1 MEVIYKKACGIDVHK
16 SFIVAVICDSTSIE
30 PKYLRKRFSTFNN
43 SLIEFR
49 NWLLDNDCQ
58 NVCMEST
65 GKYYIPVYNA
75 LEGHISN
82 VVVANPKWVKC
93 IKGEKDDNKDA
104 KWIADL
110 FKLGIVRSSF
120 IPTKDIRVLR
130 ELTRYLYKLTNMR
143 TSEKNR
149 FTNALTVGNCKLDM
163 VFSDIFG
170 KSSSAIINT
179 IISQDEFD
187 DDDILKNIDRRCKSP
202 HEDIINA
209 VTGIS
214 FVDAQKERM
223 TVIQEHIDY
232 LNKSIESIRKIIDVL
247 VKPYE
252 GYINFLCTIPGV
264 DRRSAISIISEIG
277 TDMSQFSSHYRLASW
292 AGLAPGCNESA
303 GKKKSVK
310 ISRAGV
316 YLKPALVEVAHS
328 AIKDTKCTYY
338 AEKFKL
344 ISKRRGKK
352 RATIAI
358 ARKILVAIYHML
370 STGEVFNPS
379 DLASIETSDKDRVK
393 YTKNNFLQS
402 TKQLFSLG
410 LSQEE
415 IVALV
420 SSQSSNLT
428 PIT

>member
-1 MEVIYKKACGIDVHK
+1 
-16 SFIVAVICDSTSIE
+16 
-30 PKYLRKRFSTFNN
+30 
-43 SLIEFR
+43 
-49 NWLLDNDCQ
+49 
-58 NVCMEST
+58 MEST

-75 LEGHISN
+75 LEGYISN

-179 IISQDEFD
+179 ILSQDEFED
-187 DDDILKNIDRRCKSP
+187 KEILENVDKRCKSSS
-202 HEDIINA
+202 EDIINA

-223 TVIQEHIDY
+223 TVIQEHIEY
-232 LNKSIESIRKIIDVL
+232 LNKSIDSVKKTIEVL

-252 GYINFLCTIPGV
+252 RYINFLCTIPGV

-277 TDMSQFSSHYRLASW
+277 IDMSQFSSHYRLASW

-344 ISKRRGKK
+344 ISKRRGTK

-370 STGEVFNPS
+370 LTGEVFNPS

-410 LSQEE
+410 LTQDE
-415 IVALV
+415 IIALV
-420 SSQSSNLT
+420 GSQNSILT